1 MSEGKII
8 PAEHYITHH
17 LTNLTVNLKTGK
29 VGAATDFWSLHLDTM
44 FYSIILGCV
53 FFFIFRG
60 VATRI
65 TTGVPGKLQA
75 FVEMIYDFVDGQVDQ
90 AYEGD
95 SKLIAPLALTIFM
108 WVFLM
113 NLMDLVPV
121 DIFPKLGGLIGIPYM
136 RIVPTTDPNLT
147 FAMSLSVFFLTF
159 FFMFRCKGVLG
170 VLKHFSFHPF
180 GHWLFIPLNFVLTVV
195 EELAKPL
202 SLSLRLFGNLYA
214 GELIF
219 VLIAAL
225 IGTWHVHGYGYIWTI
240 ALGFI
245 ANFAWAV
252 FHLLV
257 ITLQAYIFM
266 VLTIVYLSMASEKH

>member
-1 MSEGKII
+1 MAEGNTINVG
-8 PAEHYITHH
+8 EYITHH
-17 LTNLTVNLKTGK
+17 LTNLNLNLKNWT
-29 VGAATDFWSLHLDTM
+29 VGPADGFWSLHLDTI
-44 FYSIILGCV
+44 FYSLILGFV
-53 FFFIFRG
+53 FFFLFKAAAIRM
-60 VATRI
+60 
-65 TTGVPGKLQA
+65 TTAVPSKKQTFIEVMYG
-75 FVEMIYDFVDGQVDQ
+75 FVDTQVRETLGRENKFIS
-90 AYEGD
+90 A
-95 SKLIAPLALTIFM
+95 LALTIFC

-121 DIFPKLGGLIGIPYM
+121 DVLPHLGGLIGMKHM
-136 RIVPTTDPNLT
+136 RVVPTTDPNLT
-147 FAMSLSVFFLTF
+147 FAMSISVFILTLF
-159 FFMFRCKGVLG
+159 YLIKTHGLFGFI
-170 VLKHFSFHPF
+170 KHFTCHPF
-180 GHWLFIPLNFVLTVV
+180 PAYLMPINFILTVV

-225 IGTWHVHGYGYIWTI
+225 IGSSHVHAYGYIWTV

-245 ANFAWAV
+245 ANFIWAV

-266 VLTIVYLSMASEKH
+266 VLTIVYLSMASQKH